1 MSATDI
7 SKELDEMFREYFLE
21 VMRGAVEQD
30 GETIAVFAERTKK
43 IRQKFIAS
51 TEALIDRAVTEARI
65 DGIDKIHTQLKLAYI
80 SDDEFTADLE
90 REVTAL
96 KDYLSNT
103 TGEGK

>member
-1 MSATDI
+1 MSTTDI

-51 TEALIDRAVTEARI
+51 TEALIDRVTEQSYKKGYIDAENDCTKVRESILAR
-65 DGIDKIHTQLKLAYI
+65 
-80 SDDEFTADLE
+80 
-90 REVTAL
+90 
-96 KDYLSNT
+96 LSNT